1 MLERGA
7 AIEHGTTRPG
17 RWLRERRVR
26 VALWI
31 AVIEGILILV
41 HAISV
46 WIAIIVGIAIVVLYF
61 TGGDR
66 LRSDTVRQV
75 GWIAAVSQ
83 ALVLFVPV
91 LVAIVWGVALFV
103 VAILALVALALLFS
117 DRR

>member
-1 MLERGA
+1 V
-7 AIEHGTTRPG
+7 IEHGTSRYG

-26 VALWI
+26 VALWV

-41 HAISV
+41 HTIPV
-46 WIAIIVGIAIVVLYF
+46 WIAIVIGLVVCVVYF
-61 TGGDR
+61 TAGDR
-66 LRSDTVRQV
+66 IRSDTVHQV

-91 LVAIVWGVALFV
+91 LVAIVWGAALLV
-103 VAILALVALALLFS
+103 VLVLALVALALLFS